1 MPSHTIKFQPS
12 GAQIECRADQ
22 TLAAAA
28 AEQGVDIYVGCE
40 NGVCLICQGERVNG
54 EFKFRNALGQ
64 ELLDKEDR
72 ILCCVAQ
79 PQSDAEIYMPSV
91 HTADHKP
98 TVELACQIA
107 TRTEL
112 GDNVWRFDL
121 RAPAG
126 KAVDFWPGQY
136 LLLHVQD
143 ERGNV
148 EQIPY
153 SIANA
158 PSSMGNADPRL
169 IELHIANHSDNAE
182 RVVKFLQQAV
192 IARITLPMGDCFIT
206 PRFMRAHAEKPLLMI
221 AAGSGFSQIKSLLEA
236 ALAINPN
243 QEIHLYWSN
252 KQSDGFY
259 LAELPLALAQQHP
272 NLHYHPIIEQHS
284 EGWSGRAGWIYQV
297 ISEDFSDLSQVQVF
311 ACGSP
316 NMVYGTLDQ
325 LAPLGLSQTNMYS
338 DVFSYAPRS

>member
-1 MPSHTIKFQPS
+1 
-12 GAQIECRADQ
+12 
-22 TLAAAA
+22 
-28 AEQGVDIYVGCE
+28 
-40 NGVCLICQGERVNG
+40 
-54 EFKFRNALGQ
+54 
-64 ELLDKEDR
+64 
-72 ILCCVAQ
+72 
-79 PQSDAEIYMPSV
+79 MPSV

-107 TRTEL
+107 TRIEL
-112 GDNVWRFDL
+112 GDNVWHFDL

-143 ERGNV
+143 ERGNT

-192 IARITLPMGDCFIT
+192 IARVTLPMGDCFIT
-206 PRFMRAHAEKPLLMI
+206 PRFMRAHADQPLLLI

-284 EGWSGRAGWIYQV
+284 DGWNGRAGWIYQV